1 MQLHNHLFKPIS
13 TPPPSAPPS
22 PPPCEQEQ
30 ALAEAQFALGSGERS
45 FRMFISGEAKEMPKA
60 SHIIG
65 AGERSF
71 RYYLADVSTQ

>member
-1 MQLHNHLFKPIS
+1 
-13 TPPPSAPPS
+13 
-22 PPPCEQEQ
+22 
-30 ALAEAQFALGSGERS
+30 
-45 FRMFISGEAKEMPKA
+45 MFISGEAKEMPKA